1 MRGTHE
7 LIIAKVI
14 FRRGIIDKKSNYEL
28 KSSRKAQGRGWPKV
42 GFEII
47 EHHLGGC
54 LSLSSF
60 FFSGTLSLQRQIY
73 ALRNQTNHPFI

>member
-1 MRGTHE
+1 MRSTHE
-7 LIIAKVI
+7 LIIAKVV
-14 FRRGIIDKKSNYEL
+14 FRTGIIDKKSNYEL
-28 KSSRKAQGRGWPKV
+28 KSSRNAQGRGWPKL

-47 EHHLGGC
+47 LHHLGGC
-54 LSLSSF
+54 LSLSS